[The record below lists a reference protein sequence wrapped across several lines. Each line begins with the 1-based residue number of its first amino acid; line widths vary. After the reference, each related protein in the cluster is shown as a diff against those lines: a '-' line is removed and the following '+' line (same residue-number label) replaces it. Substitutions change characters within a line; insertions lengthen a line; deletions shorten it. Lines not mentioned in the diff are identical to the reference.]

1 MDHPEVSRSMLMR
14 LQSVIIRCSDLP
26 RSVEFYRDRLGFP
39 VKRQFADRTEF
50 HCGPVTLVLRAD
62 ETAPDSPRPV
72 AATPPASPASFPGQ
86 AQLSFEVLNL
96 DAYYSEM
103 KEKGVEFALPP
114 TLQDFRRKLALLRDP
129 DGLPI
134 AVFQEV
140 R

>member
-1 MDHPEVSRSMLMR
+1 MLMR

-50 HCGPVTLVLRAD
+50 HCGPVTLVLRAV
-62 ETAPDSPRPV
+62 ETAAGAPRP
-72 AATPPASPASFPGQ
+72 AAAKPPAAPASFPSQ

-96 DAYYSEM
+96 DTYYSEM

-114 TLQDFRRKLALLRDP
+114 TLQDFRRKLAVLLDP

-134 AVFQEV
+134 TVFQEV